1 MNDAV
6 AMRTEPAARLPRA
19 MRASV
24 SCMYRGDRKASGEIA
39 GSMRFDTTKR
49 TINQA
54 FAGIASSK
62 RC

>member
-6 AMRTEPAARLPRA
+6 AMRTGAAARLPRDT
-19 MRASV
+19 RASV

-39 GSMRFDTTKR
+39 GSMRIDTTKR

-54 FAGIASSK
+54 FAGMAPSN